1 MTTDNKAK
9 QNMPTETEI
18 QQKIRDFIAET
29 FLIGDEKD
37 SFDNADSFMATGIVD
52 STGILEIT
60 VYLETEFDISIDD
73 EEMTPS
79 NLDSVNNLTGFVT
92 RKIG

>member
-1 MTTDNKAK
+1 MAS
-9 QNMPTETEI
+9 EAEI
-18 QQKIRDFIAET
+18 KTKIREFIAET

-52 STGILEIT
+52 STGVLEIT
-60 VYLETEFDISIDD
+60 VYLESEFNMSVEDD
-73 EEMTPS
+73 EMTPS
-79 NLDSVNNLTGFVT
+79 NLDSVNNLAGFVA